1 MNGNGMNNKA
11 SETHQF
17 VSMDTG
23 IVLQCHGEESA
34 NAITAMKQEILRMEQ
49 LLSRFI
55 DSSDVSNI
63 NHAAGKTMVSVSEST
78 FTVIK
83 QAVELFEKTDKRFDI
98 TITPLVNLW
107 DFKNRHTSP
116 PLAEIQKTLT
126 YVNAQD
132 ILFDEPRMR
141 VGLRRCGQCLDLG
154 GIAKGYAAD
163 QAKHIA
169 LNHGITSSYLNLGGT
184 IVVIG
189 NRPDGNPWRVG
200 VRHPRKNDSLLG
212 VLQVA
217 STSIVTSGDYERF
230 FFDEQGKRWHH
241 ILDPTTGYSAES
253 DLISVTIVS
262 EDSTLAD
269 ALATTL
275 IILGS
280 EHIPYLQEQFP
291 MIDIIAVDMAGVLYL
306 TERITDSFHP
316 VC

>member
-1 MNGNGMNNKA
+1 MNNMA

-34 NAITAMKQEILRMEQ
+34 NEIAAMKQEILRLEQ

-63 NHAAGKTMVSVSEST
+63 NHAAGKTMVPVSEST

-83 QAVELFEKTDKRFDI
+83 QAADLFEKTEKRFDI
-98 TITPLVNLW
+98 TITPLANLW
-107 DFKNRHTSP
+107 DFKSRHTIP
-116 PLAEIQKTLT
+116 PMVEIQKTLT
-126 YVNAQD
+126 YVNAHD
-132 ILFDEPRMR
+132 ILFDERSMR
-141 VGLRRCGQCLDLG
+141 VGLRRRGQCLDLG
-154 GIAKGYAAD
+154 GIAKGYAVD
-163 QAKHIA
+163 QAKRIA
-169 LNHGITSSYLNLGGT
+169 LDHGITSSYLNLGGT

-212 VLQVA
+212 VLHVA
-217 STSIVTSGDYERF
+217 STLIVTSGDYERF
-230 FFDEQGKRWHH
+230 FYDEQGKRWHH
-241 ILDPTTGYSAES
+241 ILDPTTGYRAES
-253 DLISVTIVS
+253 DLISVTIVG
-262 EDSTLAD
+262 ENSTLVD
-269 ALATTL
+269 ALATAL

-280 EHIPYLQEQFP
+280 EHIPHIQEQFP
-291 MIDIIAVDMAGVLYL
+291 MVDIIAVDRAGVLYL

-316 VC
+316 SC